1 MLKKYDRIVFSGSA
15 GAKSK
20 EEAQRPKTVTIVEEY
35 PCFYVCERR
44 TEFGSYKICI
54 NKADLICGDTKVK
67 RKKV

>member
-1 MLKKYDRIVFSGSA
+1 MLKKYDRIIFSGVA

-20 EEAQRPKTVTIVEEY
+20 EYAMRPKEVTVIEEY
-35 PCFYVCERR
+35 PFFYVCERK
-44 TEFGSYKICI
+44 TEFGSYDICI